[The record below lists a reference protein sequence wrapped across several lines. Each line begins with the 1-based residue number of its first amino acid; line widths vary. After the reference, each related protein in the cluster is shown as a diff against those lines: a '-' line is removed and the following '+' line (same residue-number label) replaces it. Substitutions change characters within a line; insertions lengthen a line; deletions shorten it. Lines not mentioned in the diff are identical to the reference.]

1 MRNVRLFSQHKS
13 LDSITLA
20 HGIVNDPND
29 LFECLEV
36 FSGGQAFLNAKK
48 PESYQESSKIVK
60 KFYKTQPGTLTAETV
75 DLLFPERF
83 KSSKG
88 GTIHQWICAFL
99 EETLI
104 SRYYKMQSPHAD
116 EIMNEY
122 KKQVKN
128 FKELEQYWVGIKNM
142 KKAQV

>member
-1 MRNVRLFSQHKS
+1 MRNVRLFSQHES

-20 HGIVNDPND
+20 HGMVNNPSD

-36 FSGGQAFLNAKK
+36 FSGGQAFLNARRS
-48 PESYQESSKIVK
+48 ESYQESSKIVK

-83 KSSKG
+83 KSSNG

-104 SRYYKMQSPHAD
+104 SRYYKMQSPQAD
-116 EIMNEY
+116 EIKNEY
-122 KKQVKN
+122 KKQLKD
-128 FKELEQYWVGIKNM
+128 FKELEQYWVAIKTM
-142 KKAQV
+142 EKAQV